1 MELLYRRQM
10 PRAHPLRD
18 EHEYV
23 QYLNKKDT
31 LVRKDHNG
39 MYPPPEPQ
47 PPHPSDIMPSANEI
61 MLGQSIPMHL
71 RLNPMDAHGYDQTRF
86 QQQAQNSNYKA
97 SHGPSRQHEM

>member
-1 MELLYRRQM
+1 MELLYRRQQ

-86 QQQAQNSNYKA
+86 
-97 SHGPSRQHEM
+97 H